1 MKKDGLLN
9 AELISEIAAIGHTQ
23 YIVISDVGLPV
34 PKGVKVIDLALS
46 PGVPSFAQVLEAV
59 DGELVSESYIL
70 AEEIREKNAGLEAH
84 ITGQMGARPV
94 SYISHE
100 ELKKLTREAQ
110 VIVRTGETSP
120 YANIV
125 LVAGVNF

>member
-23 YIVISDVGLPV
+23 YMVISDVGLPV
-34 PKGVKVIDLALS
+34 PKGVKVIDLALA

-59 DGELVSESYIL
+59 DSELVSESYIL
-70 AEEIREKNAGLEAH
+70 AEEIREQNAGLDQSIGER
-84 ITGQMGARPV
+84 MGDRPAA
-94 SYISHE
+94 YIPHE

-110 VIVRTGETSP
+110 VIVRSGEVSP

>member
-1 MKKDGLLN
+1 MKKNGLLN
-9 AELISEIAAIGHTQ
+9 AELISEIAAVGHTQ

-34 PKGVKVIDLALS
+34 PRGVKVIDLALT

-59 DGELVSESYIL
+59 ESELVSESYIL
-70 AEEIREKNAGLEAH
+70 AEEIREKNAGLDRFIGER
-84 ITGQMGARPV
+84 MGGRAAAYVP
-94 SYISHE
+94 HE

-110 VIVRTGETSP
+110 VIVRSGETSP